1 MEIAKIRVEGI
12 FANVV
17 ERRAIP
23 SGLTGG
29 TIRIEYAPGIWDKLS
44 KTVVFRG
51 VTEKDVLTQETV
63 VEIPHETVAAP
74 NKRLQVGFYG
84 VNASGVQIIP
94 TLWADLGLILP
105 GADPSGD
112 PSTDPSLP
120 VWAQLQ
126 EDLRRLEELG
136 GTDPETIGKLVEDYL
151 QKNPPTGGVNF
162 ETDATLTLKDGI
174 LSVNTTND
182 MEQDNT
188 LPITSAGVFATVGNI
203 EALLKTI

>member
-1 MEIAKIRVEGI
+1 MEVAKIRVDGA

-29 TIRIEYAPGIWDKLS
+29 TILVEYAPGIWDNLS

-51 VTEKDVLTQETV
+51 VITKDVITQEYV
-63 VEIPHETVAAP
+63 VEIPWETVAAP

-84 VNASGVQIIP
+84 VNAAGEQIIP

-112 PSTDPSLP
+112 ASTDPSLP
-120 VWAQLQ
+120 VWAQLADRID
-126 EDLRRLEELG
+126 DLQDQVDNMTPG
-136 GTDPETIGKLVEDYL
+136 GGSG
-151 QKNPPTGGVNF
+151 GGVNF
-162 ETDATLTLKDGI
+162 KPDETLRLENGI
-174 LSVNTTND
+174 LSVNTID
-182 MEQDNT
+182 KVIEDDAR
-188 LPITSAGVFATVGNI
+188 PITSGAVYNEFSMAV
-203 EALLKTI
+203 ALLKTI

>member
-1 MEIAKIRVEGI
+1 MLEIAKIRVDGT

-29 TIRIEYAPGIWDKLS
+29 TILVEYAPGIWDNLS
-44 KTVVFRG
+44 RTVVFRG
-51 VTEKDVLTQETV
+51 VTTKDVITQESI
-63 VEIPHETVAAP
+63 VEIPWETVAAP

-84 VNASGVQIIP
+84 VNAAGEQIIP

-112 PSTDPSLP
+112 TSADPSLP
-120 VWAQLQ
+120 VWAHLAERIDDLQ
-126 EDLRRLEELG
+126 DQVDNMTPG
-136 GTDPETIGKLVEDYL
+136 GGSGGNVDFQTDE
-151 QKNPPTGGVNF
+151 
-162 ETDATLTLKDGI
+162 TLTLKNGI